1 MKLLLAFVAWTVS
14 VTALATDEY
23 PNDMVEKIVQARIAI
38 LQEESVQL
46 DSAIVIAGNS
56 ALSDAEKYEL
66 IAQGAFRATE
76 ETLALYGLT
85 VRQLF
90 FLEDKY
96 RDEIADWLTM
106 HGEQAALLAA
116 LESEVESLQI
126 VFDQVAGQAM
136 AD

>member
-1 MKLLLAFVAWTVS
+1 MKLLLAFVVWTVS
-14 VTALATDEY
+14 VTAMATDEY

-90 FLEDKY
+90 FLEEKY
-96 RDEIADWLTM
+96 RDEIGDWLTL

>member
-1 MKLLLAFVAWTVS
+1 MKLLLAFVAWAVS

-23 PNDMVEKIVQARIAI
+23 PNDMIEKIVQARIAI

-90 FLEDKY
+90 FLEEKY
-96 RDEIADWLTM
+96 RDEIGDWLTL

>member
-1 MKLLLAFVAWTVS
+1 MKTFLAFLVWTVS
-14 VTALATDEY
+14 VTVVAANDY
-23 PNDMVEKIVQARIAI
+23 PNDMVEKIVQARIAV
-38 LQEESVQL
+38 LQEERVQL
-46 DSAIVIAGNS
+46 DSAIVIVGNS

-90 FLEDKY
+90 FLEAKY

-106 HGEQAALLAA
+106 NGEAAAMLTA
-116 LESEVESLQI
+116 LENEVESLQI
-126 VFDQVAGQAM
+126 VFDQVV

>member
-1 MKLLLAFVAWTVS
+1 MKLLLAFFAWTVS
-14 VTALATDEY
+14 VTAQATDEY

-90 FLEDKY
+90 FLEEKY
-96 RDEIADWLTM
+96 RNEISDWLLM
-106 HGEQAALLAA
+106 HGEQATLLAA
-116 LESEVESLQI
+116 LENEVESLQI

>member
-85 VRQLF
+85 VRQLY
-90 FLEDKY
+90 FLEEKY
-96 RDEIADWLTM
+96 RDDITDWM
-106 HGEQAALLAA
+106 AMNSEQAALLTA
-116 LESEVESLQI
+116 LENEVESLQI

>member
-1 MKLLLAFVAWTVS
+1 M
-14 VTALATDEY
+14 
-23 PNDMVEKIVQARIAI
+23 
-38 LQEESVQL
+38 
-46 DSAIVIAGNS
+46 
-56 ALSDAEKYEL
+56 SDAEKYEL

-90 FLEDKY
+90 FLEEKY

-106 HGEQAALLAA
+106 HGEQAVMLTA
-116 LESEVESLQI
+116 LENEVESLQI
-126 VFDQVAGQAM
+126 VFDQVV